1 MYDEKNVN
9 YGEIK
14 EKIKTLQLTLLVHF
28 FESVMYQAFGE
39 NWKRKVVE
47 KARYK
52 YLKKDHPA
60 NYSSLI
66 NAAKL
71 DGEFNIDALD
81 ITVTVTLICYDFLD
95 KCCDNANISEED
107 LLKIINKLRKDRNSF
122 AHSSLNEDSFQN
134 CLQTIKH
141 LNEFVVLLEQC
152 GWKYEANDNFINY
165 LQLSGRQ
172 VSTEISFL
180 KDIKRKLID
189 FEGELKIHE
198 GEFFKKIVIEFIDD
212 KQNPI
217 DGISANIFSKDNPEI
232 LNYSLEKSNQELPL
246 PLGKYIVT
254 CISVPDG
261 YDKFQP
267 VSFVIKASDDNKIY
281 KRIILENNGNGSNE
295 RILEGETLVD
305 ADMLFEQGCEA
316 YKYSKK
322 DKTAYSK
329 AFQLFKKAA
338 DLGNV
343 EALNNLGYMYFR
355 GEGIPKDYKKACEL
369 YEQAA
374 VNGSV
379 LAANNLGSMY
389 RDGNGVAQD
398 YKKAFELYEQ
408 AAEQDYGWAIYNLG
422 LMYSKGM
429 GMRAD
434 YLKAV
439 ELYEKAADLGN
450 VDALNNL
457 GYMYA
462 QGQGVAKN
470 IQKAIE
476 LYEKAAEQGCGLAMY
491 NLGYLYFIGE
501 GVKTDYEKAVE
512 FYEKAIEC
520 GLDERKTEVEKIKYK
535 LGEMYFYG
543 RDVNKDYNKALR
555 WYSSM
560 TASYKLIDIEY
571 KLGKCY
577 EATSKSSCFKSQRID
592 ENLSM
597 AAEHYRN
604 AARKGFEPARE
615 ALYNL
620 VSKHPKLRLV
630 GDKFLVKETN
640 ILKRIFGWF

>member
-66 NAAKL
+66 NAANI
-71 DGEFNIDALD
+71 DGEFNIEALD

-122 AHSSLNEDSFQN
+122 AHSSLNEDAFQN

-198 GEFFKKIVIEFIDD
+198 GEFFKKIIIEFIDD

-343 EALNNLGYMYFR
+343 EALNSLGNMYCR
-355 GEGIPKDYKKACEL
+355 GDGIPK
-369 YEQAA
+369 
-374 VNGSV
+374 
-379 LAANNLGSMY
+379 
-389 RDGNGVAQD
+389 D

-408 AAEQDYGWAIYNLG
+408 AAEQGSGWAMYNLG
-422 LMYSKGM
+422 LMYSDGM

-457 GYMYA
+457 GIMYA

-476 LYEKAAEQGCGLAMY
+476 LYEKAAEQGCGLAMH

-501 GVKTDYEKAVE
+501 GVKIDHEKAVE

-520 GLDERKTEVEKIKYK
+520 GLDELKTEVEKIKYK

-560 TASYKLIDIEY
+560 NASYKLIDIEY

-592 ENLSM
+592 EKLSM

-620 VSKHPKLRLV
+620 VSKHPELRLV
-630 GDKFLVKETN
+630 GDKFLIKETN
-640 ILKRIFGWF
+640 VLKRIFRWF

>member
-457 GYMYA
+457 GNMYA

>member
-66 NAAKL
+66 NAANI
-71 DGEFNIDALD
+71 DGEFNIEALD
-81 ITVTVTLICYDFLD
+81 ITVTVTLICYDFLN

-122 AHSSLNEDSFQN
+122 AHSSLNEDAFQN

-198 GEFFKKIVIEFIDD
+198 GEFFKKIIVEFIDD

-246 PLGKYIVT
+246 PLGKYIIT

-343 EALNNLGYMYFR
+343 EALNSLGNMYFR
-355 GEGIPKDYKKACEL
+355 AK
-369 YEQAA
+369 
-374 VNGSV
+374 
-379 LAANNLGSMY
+379 
-389 RDGNGVAQD
+389 D

-408 AAEQDYGWAIYNLG
+408 AAEQGYGWAIYNLG
-422 LMYSKGM
+422 NMYSNGM

-439 ELYEKAADLGN
+439 ELYEKAADLGVSN
-450 VDALNNL
+450 ALNNL
-457 GYMYA
+457 GIMYA

-620 VSKHPKLRLV
+620 VSKHPELRLV
-630 GDKFLVKETN
+630 GDKFLVKKTN

>member
-66 NAAKL
+66 NAANI
-71 DGEFNIDALD
+71 DGEFNIEALD

-122 AHSSLNEDSFQN
+122 AHSSLNEDAFQN

-198 GEFFKKIVIEFIDD
+198 GEFFKKIIIEFIDD

-408 AAEQDYGWAIYNLG
+408 AAEQDSGWAMYNLG
-422 LMYSKGM
+422 LMYSNGM

-439 ELYEKAADLGN
+439 ELYEKAADLG
-450 VDALNNL
+450 VSDALNNL
-457 GYMYA
+457 GIMYA

-476 LYEKAAEQGCGLAMY
+476 LYEKAAEQGNGLAMY

-501 GVKTDYEKAVE
+501 GVKKDYEKAVE

-520 GLDERKTEVEKIKYK
+520 GLDELKTEVERIKYK

-620 VSKHPKLRLV
+620 VSKHPELRLV
-630 GDKFLVKETN
+630 GDKFLIKETN
-640 ILKRIFGWF
+640 VLKRIFGWF

>member
-66 NAAKL
+66 NAANI
-71 DGEFNIDALD
+71 DGEFNIEALD

-122 AHSSLNEDSFQN
+122 AHSSLNEDAFQN

-198 GEFFKKIVIEFIDD
+198 GEFFKKIIIEFIDD

-261 YDKFQP
+261 HDKFQP

-281 KRIILENNGNGSNE
+281 KRIILENNGDGSNE

-343 EALNNLGYMYFR
+343 EALNSLGNMYCR
-355 GEGIPKDYKKACEL
+355 GDGIPK
-369 YEQAA
+369 
-374 VNGSV
+374 
-379 LAANNLGSMY
+379 
-389 RDGNGVAQD
+389 D

-408 AAEQDYGWAIYNLG
+408 AAEQGSGWAMYNLG
-422 LMYSKGM
+422 LMYSDGM

-439 ELYEKAADLGN
+439 ELYEKAADLGVSN
-450 VDALNNL
+450 ALNNL
-457 GYMYA
+457 GIMYA

-501 GVKTDYEKAVE
+501 GVKIDHEKAVE

-520 GLDERKTEVEKIKYK
+520 GLDELKTEVEKIKYK

-604 AARKGFEPARE
+604 AARKGFDPARE

-620 VSKHPKLRLV
+620 VSKHPELRLV
-630 GDKFLVKETN
+630 GDKFLIKETN
-640 ILKRIFGWF
+640 VLKRIFGWF